1 VNRLGAPR
9 IGTLLDQAATAPQ
22 LWLPRVDPHPAG
34 PLLGLGGFGLGVWA
48 VSGGEAVA
56 PALAWTA
63 LGAILVGMLLNG
75 AFKRLRRGW
84 RVDFA
89 ARRVE
94 PVLEPGRAVD
104 LSGEPFSIAV
114 APGEKRR
121 SMAVDLRHDDLGRV
135 VRLFDSD
142 GWRDVDARQMDTLAD
157 LIARRLALPRS
168 GPRLAAGKD

>member
-1 VNRLGAPR
+1 MNRFGAPR
-9 IGTLLDQAATAPQ
+9 LGTLLDDAENAPQ

-48 VSGGEAVA
+48 VGRDVPVSQGVA
-56 PALAWTA
+56 WVA
-63 LGAILVGMLLNG
+63 LGAILLGMLLNG
-75 AFKRLRRGW
+75 GVKRLRRGW
-84 RVDFA
+84 RIDFA

-94 PVLEPGRAVD
+94 PVLEPGRPVD
-104 LSGEPFSIAV
+104 LDGMPFSIAV

-157 LIARRLALPRS
+157 LIARRLALPRT